1 MDIAGNQPRPSRMLP
16 LSQRLAQIIAQDGP
30 DRLSFSV
37 LAAQLHARA
46 WGGLLLIFGAI
57 DLLPL
62 PPLTSVFF
70 ALPMLVVSAQM
81 VMGRATPWFP
91 RKLERRGVT
100 KQELGRLVGKMAW
113 LEVRIERIFKPRIST
128 FTGPV
133 ATRIIGG
140 LCFLLALVAAVPIP
154 LFHFAPAA
162 AIVLFGLALI
172 YRDGALAIV
181 AAIAAVFSLI
191 LNLLII
197 STGVIALTYA
207 AGVLTFILD
216 ALGFGT
222 GVIAPISAPS

>member
-1 MDIAGNQPRPSRMLP
+1 MLP
-16 LSQRLAQIIAQDGP
+16 LSQRLAQIIAEDGP
-30 DRLSFSV
+30 DRLSFSD

-81 VMGRATPWFP
+81 VIGRPAPWFP
-91 RKLERRGVT
+91 RKLEQRGVT

-113 LEVRIERIFKPRIST
+113 LELRIERIFKPRIST

-154 LFHFAPAA
+154 MFHFAPAA
-162 AIVLFGLALI
+162 AIVSTSRASARRARFS
-172 YRDGALAIV
+172 GAPICTAIV
-181 AAIAAVFSLI
+181 PR
-191 LNLLII
+191 
-197 STGVIALTYA
+197 G
-207 AGVLTFILD
+207 
-216 ALGFGT
+216 
-222 GVIAPISAPS
+222 

>member
-1 MDIAGNQPRPSRMLP
+1 MLP